1 MALPAFCRRFHGPVC
16 LFPLE
21 PVVFQTMKPR
31 RTFQQLV
38 MNPNVQ
44 SWLFLLGAIL
54 MEVSGTTCLKLSE
67 QFTRL
72 WPSLL
77 MFCFYGLSLAGLN
90 FALKAID
97 LSVAYAVW
105 SALGITLVSVIG
117 MSWFREPI
125 SALKIACLLLVV
137 VGVVG
142 LQLAGSNPP

>member
-1 MALPAFCRRFHGPVC
+1 MRGW
-16 LFPLE
+16 
-21 PVVFQTMKPR
+21 MY
-31 RTFQQLV
+31 
-38 MNPNVQ
+38 
-44 SWLFLLGAIL
+44 LLAAIV

-77 MFCFYGLSLAGLN
+77 MFVFYGLSLAGLN
-90 FALKAID
+90 FALKTIH

-105 SALGITLVSVIG
+105 SALGITLVSAISVT
-117 MSWFREPI
+117 WLKEPV

-142 LQLAGSNPP
+142 LQMSGGEQP

>member
-1 MALPAFCRRFHGPVC
+1 
-16 LFPLE
+16 
-21 PVVFQTMKPR
+21 
-31 RTFQQLV
+31 
-38 MNPNVQ
+38 
-44 SWLFLLGAIL
+44 
-54 MEVSGTTCLKLSE
+54 
-67 QFTRL
+67 
-72 WPSLL
+72 
-77 MFCFYGLSLAGLN
+77 LN